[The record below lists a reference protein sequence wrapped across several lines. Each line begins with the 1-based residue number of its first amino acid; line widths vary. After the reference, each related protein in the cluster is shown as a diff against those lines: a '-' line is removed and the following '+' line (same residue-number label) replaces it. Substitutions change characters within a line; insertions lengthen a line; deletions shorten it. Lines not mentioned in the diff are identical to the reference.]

1 MNTSYNSNRIKKAS
15 TGILILLHYI
25 FVGLDLKQHVTARMG
40 VEDFAPTCQYGS
52 HLPRK
57 SQFSTTTLYN

>member
-25 FVGLDLKQHVTARMG
+25 FVGLDLKQYVTARMG
-40 VEDFAPTCQYGS
+40 VESFRS
-52 HLPRK
+52 HLSVWVTSAK
-57 SQFSTTTLYN
+57 KESVFDHDSV